1 MGRPGGDRTA
11 MTRSERKQLR
21 TGLGFTSLWIIGL
34 GAFTAYPVIA
44 SLYYS
49 FCDYSILK
57 SPVWCGLENYQQLA
71 QDGLFWKSL
80 RNTLF
85 YAGLSVPLGT
95 AMALGLAMLLNHDV
109 KGKSVYRLLFFMPS
123 IVPVVASAMLWLWI
137 FNGEY
142 GLMNGFLNVFLK
154 PFGLHGPAWLAD
166 PTWSKPALIIMSLW
180 GTGNAMVIYLAGLQ
194 NVPQELYEAA
204 EIDGASAWQ
213 RFRHVTLPTIAPVV
227 AFNGIM
233 ALISAMQLFAQAYIM
248 SEAANGNG
256 NASDGNP
263 ARSTLFYTI
272 YLFSTAFQDLR
283 MGYASAMA
291 YILFIITAAL
301 TWLAARFSR
310 GHYEDAL

>member
-1 MGRPGGDRTA
+1 
-11 MTRSERKQLR
+11 MTRNEKKQFR
-21 TGLGFTSLWIIGL
+21 AGIGFTSLWIVGL
-34 GAFTAYPVIA
+34 AAFTAYPILA

-57 SPVWCGLENYQQLA
+57 SPVWIGLENYQQLA

-95 AMALGLAMLLNHDV
+95 IVALGLAVLLNSEV
-109 KGKSVYRLLFFMPS
+109 RGKSAYRLLFFMPS
-123 IVPVVASAMLWLWI
+123 IVPIVASSMLWLWI
-137 FNGEY
+137 FNGQY
-142 GLMNGFLNVFLK
+142 GLMNGFLNLFLT

-166 PTWSKPALIIMSLW
+166 PAWSKPALVIMSLW
-180 GTGNAMVIYLAGLQ
+180 GTGNAVVIYLAGLQ
-194 NVPQELYEAA
+194 NVPMELYEAA

-213 RFRHVTLPTIAPVV
+213 RFVHVTLPSIAPVV

-248 SEAANGNG
+248 SEGANGNG

-291 YILFIITAAL
+291 YILFLITAAL
-301 TWLAARFSR
+301 TWAAARFSR
-310 GHYEDAL
+310 GRYEDAV

>member
-1 MGRPGGDRTA
+1 
-11 MTRSERKQLR
+11 MTRAEGKRLR
-21 TGLGFTSLWIIGL
+21 AGVAFTSLWIVGL
-34 GAFTAYPVIA
+34 AVFTAYPVAA
-44 SLYYS
+44 SLFYS

-57 SPVWCGLENYQQLA
+57 APVWCGLENYRQLA
-71 QDGLFWKSL
+71 QDELFWKSL

-95 AMALGLAMLLNHDV
+95 AVALGLAVLLNCEV
-109 KGKSVYRLLFFMPS
+109 GGRSLFRLLFFMPS

-137 FNGEY
+137 FNGKY
-142 GLMNGFLNVFLK
+142 GLMNGFLDLFLS

-166 PTWSKPALIIMSLW
+166 PSWSKPALVIMSLW
-180 GTGNAMVIYLAGLQ
+180 GTGNAVVIYLAGLQ
-194 NVPQELYEAA
+194 NVPMELYEAA
-204 EIDGASAWQ
+204 EIDGASAWR
-213 RFRHVTLPTIAPVV
+213 RFIHVTLPAIAPVV
-227 AFNGIM
+227 AFNAIM
-233 ALISAMQLFAQAYIM
+233 ALIGAMQLFAQAYIM

-291 YILFIITAAL
+291 YVLFLITAAL
-301 TWLAARFSR
+301 TWMAAQFSR
-310 GHYEDAL
+310 GRYEDSP

>member
-1 MGRPGGDRTA
+1 
-11 MTRSERKQLR
+11 MTRNERKQFR
-21 TGLGFTSLWIIGL
+21 AGLGFTSLWIIGL
-34 GAFTAYPVIA
+34 AVFTAYPVFA

-57 SPVWCGLENYQQLA
+57 SPVWCGLENYTQLA

-80 RNTLF
+80 GNTLF

-95 AMALGLAMLLNHDV
+95 VVALGLAVLLNCDMR
-109 KGKSVYRLLFFMPS
+109 GKSAFRLLFFMPS
-123 IVPVVASAMLWLWI
+123 IVPIVASSMLWLWI
-137 FNGEY
+137 FNGQY
-142 GLMNGFLNVFLK
+142 GLMNGFLNLVLA

-166 PTWSKPALIIMSLW
+166 PAWSKPALVIMSLW
-180 GTGNAMVIYLAGLQ
+180 STGNAVVIYLAGLQ
-194 NVPQELYEAA
+194 NVPLELYEAA
-204 EIDGASAWQ
+204 EIDGASAWD
-213 RFRHVTLPTIAPVV
+213 RFRHITLPTIAPVV
-227 AFNGIM
+227 TFNAIM

-248 SEAANGNG
+248 SEGANGNG

-291 YILFIITAAL
+291 YILFVITAVL
-301 TWLAARFSR
+301 TWVAARLTR
-310 GHYEDAL
+310 GGEGS

>member
-1 MGRPGGDRTA
+1 
-11 MTRSERKQLR
+11 MTRNEKKQLR
-21 TGLGFTSLWIIGL
+21 AGLGFTGLWIVGL
-34 GAFTAYPVIA
+34 GMFTAYPVVA

-57 SPVWCGLENYQQLA
+57 SPVWSGLENYTQLVR
-71 QDGLFWKSL
+71 DGLFWKSL

-95 AMALGLAMLLNHDV
+95 VVALGLAVLLNCEM
-109 KGKSVYRLLFFMPS
+109 KGKSAYRLLFFMPS
-123 IVPVVASAMLWLWI
+123 IVPIVASSMLWLWI
-137 FNGEY
+137 FNGQY
-142 GLMNGFLNVFLK
+142 GLMNGFLNLFLR
-154 PFGLHGPAWLAD
+154 PFGLQGPAWLAD
-166 PTWSKPALIIMSLW
+166 PAWSKPALVIMSLW
-180 GTGNAMVIYLAGLQ
+180 STGNAVVIYLAGLQ
-194 NVPQELYEAA
+194 NVPMELYEAA

-213 RFRHVTLPTIAPVV
+213 QFRHITLPTIAPVV
-227 AFNGIM
+227 TFNAIM

-248 SEAANGNG
+248 SEGANGNG

-291 YILFIITAAL
+291 YILFLITAVL
-301 TWLAARFSR
+301 TWAAARLTR
-310 GHYEDAL
+310 GSDAA

>member
-1 MGRPGGDRTA
+1 
-11 MTRSERKQLR
+11 MTRNERKQLR
-21 TGLGFTSLWIIGL
+21 AGLGFTSLWIVGL
-34 GAFTAYPVIA
+34 AAFTAYPVVA
-44 SLYYS
+44 SLFYS

-57 SPVWCGLENYQQLA
+57 SPVWCGLENYHQLL

-95 AMALGLAMLLNHDV
+95 AVALGLAMLLNRPV
-109 KGKSVYRLLFFMPS
+109 KGRSVFRLLFFMPS

-142 GLMNGFLNVFLK
+142 GLMNGFLNPILA
-154 PFGLHGPAWLAD
+154 PFGLRGPAWLAD
-166 PTWSKPALIIMSLW
+166 PSWSKPALVIMSLW

-194 NVPQELYEAA
+194 NVPSELYEAA
-204 EIDGASAWQ
+204 EIDGATAWQ

-227 AFNGIM
+227 AFNAIM

-263 ARSTLFYTI
+263 ERSTLFYSI

-291 YILFIITAAL
+291 YILFLITAAL
-301 TWLAARFSR
+301 TWVAARLSR
-310 GHYEDAL
+310 GGRDDTL

>member
-1 MGRPGGDRTA
+1 
-11 MTRSERKQLR
+11 MTRQEKKQLR
-21 TGLGFTSLWIIGL
+21 AGLGFTSLWIVGL
-34 GAFTAYPVIA
+34 AAFTAYPVIA
-44 SLYYS
+44 SFYYS

-57 SPVWCGLENYQQLA
+57 SPVWCGLENYQQLIH
-71 QDGLFWKSL
+71 DDLFWKSL

-95 AMALGLAMLLNHDV
+95 ATALGLAMLLNHDV
-109 KGKSVYRLLFFMPS
+109 RGKSFYRLLFFMPS

-137 FNGEY
+137 FNGQY
-142 GLMNGFLNVFLK
+142 GLMNGFLNLFLER
-154 PFGLHGPAWLAD
+154 FGLHGPAWLAD
-166 PTWSKPALIIMSLW
+166 PAWSKPALIIMSLW

-194 NVPQELYEAA
+194 NVPAELYEAA

-213 RFRHVTLPTIAPVV
+213 RFRHVTVPVIAPVV
-227 AFNGIM
+227 VFNGIM
-233 ALISAMQLFAQAYIM
+233 ALIGAMQLFAQAYIM
-248 SEAANGNG
+248 SEGANGNG

-291 YILFIITAAL
+291 YILFVITAVL
-301 TWLAARFSR
+301 TWLATRLSR
-310 GHYEDAL
+310 GQYEDAL

>member
-1 MGRPGGDRTA
+1 

>member
-1 MGRPGGDRTA
+1 
-11 MTRSERKQLR
+11 MTRNERKQLCA
-21 TGLGFTSLWIIGL
+21 GLGFTSLWIIGL
-34 GAFTAYPVIA
+34 CAFTAYPVVA

-71 QDGLFWKSL
+71 HDGLFWKSL
-80 RNTLF
+80 SNTLF

-95 AMALGLAMLLNHDV
+95 CVALGLAVLLNCEV
-109 KGKSVYRLLFFMPS
+109 PGKSTFRLLFFMPS
-123 IVPVVASAMLWLWI
+123 IVPVVASSMLWLWM

-142 GLMNGFLNVFLK
+142 GLINAFLNVFLT
-154 PFGLHGPAWLAD
+154 PLGLHGPAWLAD
-166 PTWSKPALIIMSLW
+166 PAWSKPALVIMSLW
-180 GTGNAMVIYLAGLQ
+180 GTGNAVVIYLAGLQ
-194 NVPQELYEAA
+194 NVPAELYEAA
-204 EIDGASAWQ
+204 QIDGASAWQ
-213 RFRHVTLPTIAPVV
+213 RFVHVTLPAIAPVV
-227 AFNGIM
+227 VFNAIM
-233 ALISAMQLFAQAYIM
+233 ALISAMQIFAQAYIM

-291 YILFIITAAL
+291 YILFLITAAL
-301 TWLAARFSR
+301 TWLAARLSR
-310 GHYEDAL
+310 GRDGGGL

>member
-1 MGRPGGDRTA
+1 
-11 MTRSERKQLR
+11 MTRSERKRLR
-21 TGLGFTSLWIIGL
+21 SGIGFTSLWIVGL
-34 GAFTAYPVIA
+34 AAFTAYPVVA

-57 SPVWCGLENYQQLA
+57 SPVWCGLENYHQLVR
-71 QDGLFWKSL
+71 DDLFWKSL

-95 AMALGLAMLLNHDV
+95 VVALGLAVLLNCEV
-109 KGKSVYRLLFFMPS
+109 RGRSIYRLLFFMPS
-123 IVPVVASAMLWLWI
+123 IVPAVASAMLWLWI

-142 GLMNGFLNVFLK
+142 GLMNGFLNPILA
-154 PFGLHGPAWLAD
+154 PFGLHAPTWLAD
-166 PTWSKPALIIMSLW
+166 PAWSKPALVIMSLW

-194 NVPQELYEAA
+194 NVPGELYDAA
-204 EIDGASAWQ
+204 AIDGASAWQ
-213 RFRHVTLPTIAPVV
+213 RFCHVTLPVIAPVV
-227 AFNGIM
+227 AFNAIM
-233 ALISAMQLFAQAYIM
+233 AIISAMQLFAQAYIM

-291 YILFIITAAL
+291 YILFLVTALL
-301 TWLAARFSR
+301 TWMAARLSR
-310 GHYEDAL
+310 SRHGDAI

>member
-1 MGRPGGDRTA
+1 
-11 MTRSERKQLR
+11 MTRREKKQLGS
-21 TGLGFTSLWIIGL
+21 GLAFTSLWIVGL
-34 GAFTAYPVIA
+34 CAFTAYPVIA

-57 SPVWCGLENYQQLA
+57 APVWCGLENYQQLVH
-71 QDGLFWKSL
+71 DGLFWKSL

-95 AMALGLAMLLNHDV
+95 LMALGLAMLLNCEV
-109 KGKSVYRLLFFMPS
+109 RGRSFFRLLFFMPS

-142 GLMNGFLNVFLK
+142 GLMNGILNPILGL
-154 PFGLHGPAWLAD
+154 FGMHGPAWLAD
-166 PTWSKPALIIMSLW
+166 PW

-194 NVPQELYEAA
+194 NVPRDLYEAA

-227 AFNGIM
+227 AFNAIM
-233 ALISAMQLFAQAYIM
+233 ALIGAMQLFAQAYIM

-263 ARSTLFYTI
+263 ERSTLFYSI
-272 YLFSTAFQDLR
+272 YLFSTAFQDIR

-291 YILFIITAAL
+291 YILFLVTAAL
-301 TWLAARFSR
+301 TWMAARLTRSR
-310 GHYEDAL
+310 TDDSP

>member
-1 MGRPGGDRTA
+1 
-11 MTRSERKQLR
+11 MTRGERKQLGA
-21 TGLGFTSLWIIGL
+21 GLGFTSLWIIGL

-57 SPVWCGLENYQQLA
+57 GPVWAGAENYQQLI

-95 AMALGLAMLLNHDV
+95 AVALGLAVLLNCEV
-109 KGKSVYRLLFFMPS
+109 RGKAAFRLLFFMPS

-142 GLMNGFLNVFLK
+142 GLMNGILNPLLS

-194 NVPQELYEAA
+194 NVPAELYEAA
-204 EIDGASAWQ
+204 EIDGANAWQ
-213 RFRHVTLPTIAPVV
+213 RFVHVTLPAIAPVV
-227 AFNGIM
+227 AFNAIM
-233 ALISAMQLFAQAYIM
+233 ALIGAMQLFAQAYIM
-248 SEAANGNG
+248 SEGANGNG

-291 YILFIITAAL
+291 YVLFIITAGL

-310 GHYEDAL
+310 GRYEDAV

>member
-1 MGRPGGDRTA
+1 
-11 MTRSERKQLR
+11 MTRNEKKQFR
-21 TGLGFTSLWIIGL
+21 AGIGFTSLWIVGL
-34 GAFTAYPVIA
+34 AAFTAYPILA

-57 SPVWCGLENYQQLA
+57 SPVWIGLENYQQLA

-95 AMALGLAMLLNHDV
+95 VVALGLAVLLNSEV
-109 KGKSVYRLLFFMPS
+109 RGKSAYRLLFFMPS
-123 IVPVVASAMLWLWI
+123 IVPIVASSMLWLWI
-137 FNGEY
+137 FNGQY
-142 GLMNGFLNVFLK
+142 GLMNGFLNLFLT

-166 PTWSKPALIIMSLW
+166 PAWSKPALVIMSLW
-180 GTGNAMVIYLAGLQ
+180 GTGNAVVIYLAGLQ
-194 NVPQELYEAA
+194 NVPTELYEAA

-213 RFRHVTLPTIAPVV
+213 RFVHVTLPSIAPVV

-248 SEAANGNG
+248 SEGANGNG

-291 YILFIITAAL
+291 YILFLITAAL
-301 TWLAARFSR
+301 TWAGARFSR
-310 GHYEDAL
+310 GQYEDAV

>member
-1 MGRPGGDRTA
+1 
-11 MTRSERKQLR
+11 MTRSERKRLR
-21 TGLGFTSLWIIGL
+21 SGIGFTSLWIVGL
-34 GAFTAYPVIA
+34 AAFTAYPVVA

-57 SPVWCGLENYQQLA
+57 SPVWCGLENYHQLVR
-71 QDGLFWKSL
+71 DDLFWKSL

-95 AMALGLAMLLNHDV
+95 VVALGLAVLLNCEV
-109 KGKSVYRLLFFMPS
+109 RGRSIYRLLFFMPS
-123 IVPVVASAMLWLWI
+123 IVPAVASAMLWLWI

-142 GLMNGFLNVFLK
+142 GLMNGFLNPILA
-154 PFGLHGPAWLAD
+154 PFGLHAPTWLAD
-166 PTWSKPALIIMSLW
+166 PAWSKPALVIMSLW
-180 GTGNAMVIYLAGLQ
+180 GTGNALVIYLAGLQ
-194 NVPQELYEAA
+194 NVPGELYDAA
-204 EIDGASAWQ
+204 AIDGASAWQ
-213 RFRHVTLPTIAPVV
+213 RFCHVTLPVIAPVV
-227 AFNGIM
+227 AFNAIM
-233 ALISAMQLFAQAYIM
+233 AIISAMQLFAQAYIM

-291 YILFIITAAL
+291 YILFLVTALL
-301 TWLAARFSR
+301 TWMAARLSR
-310 GHYEDAL
+310 SRHGDAI

>member
-1 MGRPGGDRTA
+1 V
-11 MTRSERKQLR
+11 TRQEKKQLKA
-21 TGLGFTSLWIIGL
+21 GLGFTSLWIIGL
-34 GAFTAYPVIA
+34 ATFTAYPVIA
-44 SLYYS
+44 SFYYS

-57 SPVWCGLENYQQLA
+57 SPVWCGLENYQQLL

-95 AMALGLAMLLNHDV
+95 CVALGLAMLLNHDV

-137 FNGEY
+137 FNGQY
-142 GLMNGFLNVFLK
+142 GLMNGFLNLFLA

-166 PTWSKPALIIMSLW
+166 PAWSKPALIIMSFW
-180 GTGNAMVIYLAGLQ
+180 SVGNAMVIYLAGLQ
-194 NVPQELYEAA
+194 NVPLELYEAA

-213 RFRHVTLPTIAPVV
+213 RFRYVTLPSILPIVV
-227 AFNGIM
+227 FNGIM
-233 ALISAMQLFAQAYIM
+233 ALIGAMQLFAQAYIM
-248 SEAANGNG
+248 SEGANGNG

-291 YILFIITAAL
+291 YILFVVTAAL
-301 TWLAARFSR
+301 TWLATRLTR
-310 GHYEDAL
+310 GQDAL

>member
-1 MGRPGGDRTA
+1 
-11 MTRSERKQLR
+11 MTRSDRKQLR
-21 TGLGFTSLWIIGL
+21 AGLAFTSLWIVGL
-34 GAFTAYPVIA
+34 FAFTAYPVVA

-57 SPVWCGLENYQQLA
+57 SPVWCGLENYRQLA
-71 QDGLFWKSL
+71 HDGLFWKSL

-95 AMALGLAMLLNHDV
+95 LVALGLAMLLNCEIR
-109 KGKSVYRLLFFMPS
+109 GRSFFRLLFFMPS

-142 GLMNGFLNVFLK
+142 GLMNGFLNPILGL
-154 PFGLHGPAWLAD
+154 FGLHGPAWLAD
-166 PTWSKPALIIMSLW
+166 PAWSKPALVIMSLW

-194 NVPQELYEAA
+194 NVPRELYEAA
-204 EIDGASAWQ
+204 EIDGASSWQ

-227 AFNGIM
+227 AFNAIM
-233 ALISAMQLFAQAYIM
+233 ALIGAMQLFAQAYIM

-263 ARSTLFYTI
+263 ERSTLFYSI
-272 YLFSTAFQDLR
+272 YLFSTAFQDIR

-291 YILFIITAAL
+291 YILFLVTAAL
-301 TWLAARFSR
+301 TWFAARLSR
-310 GHYEDAL
+310 GRSGEAL

>member
-1 MGRPGGDRTA
+1 
-11 MTRSERKQLR
+11 MTRQEKKQLKA
-21 TGLGFTSLWIIGL
+21 GLGFTSLWIIGL
-34 GAFTAYPVIA
+34 ATFTAYPVIA
-44 SLYYS
+44 SFYYS

-57 SPVWCGLENYQQLA
+57 SPVWCGLENYQQLL

-95 AMALGLAMLLNHDV
+95 CVALGLAMLLNHDV

-137 FNGEY
+137 FNGQY
-142 GLMNGFLNVFLK
+142 GLMNGFLNLFLS

-166 PTWSKPALIIMSLW
+166 PAWSKPALIIMSFW
-180 GTGNAMVIYLAGLQ
+180 SVGNAMVIYLAGLQ
-194 NVPQELYEAA
+194 NVPLELYEAA

-213 RFRHVTLPTIAPVV
+213 RFRYVTLPSILPIVV
-227 AFNGIM
+227 FNGIM
-233 ALISAMQLFAQAYIM
+233 ALIGAMQLFAQAYIM
-248 SEAANGNG
+248 SEGANGNG

-291 YILFIITAAL
+291 YILFVVTAVL
-301 TWLAARFSR
+301 TWLATRLTR
-310 GHYEDAL
+310 GHDAP

>member
-1 MGRPGGDRTA
+1 
-11 MTRSERKQLR
+11 MTRNERKQLR
-21 TGLGFTSLWIIGL
+21 AGLGFTSLWIVGL
-34 GAFTAYPVIA
+34 AAFTAYPVVA
-44 SLYYS
+44 SLFYS

-57 SPVWCGLENYQQLA
+57 SPVWCGLENYHQLL

-95 AMALGLAMLLNHDV
+95 AVALGLAMLLNRPV
-109 KGKSVYRLLFFMPS
+109 KGRSVFRLLFFMPS

-142 GLMNGFLNVFLK
+142 GLMNGFLNPILA
-154 PFGLHGPAWLAD
+154 PLGLHGPAWLAD
-166 PTWSKPALIIMSLW
+166 PSWSKPALVIMSLW

-194 NVPQELYEAA
+194 NVPSELYEAA
-204 EIDGASAWQ
+204 EIDGATAWQ

-227 AFNGIM
+227 AFNAIM

-263 ARSTLFYTI
+263 ERSTLFYSI

-291 YILFIITAAL
+291 YILFLITAAL
-301 TWLAARFSR
+301 TWVAARLSR
-310 GHYEDAL
+310 GGRDDTL

>member
-1 MGRPGGDRTA
+1 
-11 MTRSERKQLR
+11 MTRNEKKQFR
-21 TGLGFTSLWIIGL
+21 AGIGFTSLWIVGL
-34 GAFTAYPVIA
+34 AAFTAYPILA

-57 SPVWCGLENYQQLA
+57 SPVWIGLENYQQLA

-95 AMALGLAMLLNHDV
+95 VVALGLAVLLNSEV
-109 KGKSVYRLLFFMPS
+109 RGKSAYRLLFFMPS
-123 IVPVVASAMLWLWI
+123 IVPIVASSMLWLWI
-137 FNGEY
+137 FNGQY
-142 GLMNGFLNVFLK
+142 GLMNGFLNLFLT

-166 PTWSKPALIIMSLW
+166 PAWSKPALVIMSLW
-180 GTGNAMVIYLAGLQ
+180 GTGNAVVIYLAGLQ
-194 NVPQELYEAA
+194 NVPTELYEAA

-213 RFRHVTLPTIAPVV
+213 RFVHVTLPSIAPVV

-248 SEAANGNG
+248 SEGANGNG

-291 YILFIITAAL
+291 YILFLITAAL
-301 TWLAARFSR
+301 TWAAARFSR
-310 GHYEDAL
+310 GQYEDAV